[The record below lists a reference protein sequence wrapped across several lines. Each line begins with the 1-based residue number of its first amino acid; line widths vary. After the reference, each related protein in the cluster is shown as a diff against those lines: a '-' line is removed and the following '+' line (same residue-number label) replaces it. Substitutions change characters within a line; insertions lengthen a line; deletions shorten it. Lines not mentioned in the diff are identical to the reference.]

1 MHKSEGEAN
10 SANAEA
16 AKTWAE
22 SNQLA
27 AQQNV
32 EIQKELKEE
41 RRCRMELESEFAAMK
56 VEFDRIK
63 NRVKRL
69 EAQVISLGAEPVN

>member
-1 MHKSEGEAN
+1 MGKQAKKMSLSEAVIIVIISSIASLLGGGLVFLVSWRKAGAEMHKSEGEAN

-32 EIQKELKEE
+32 EIQKE
-41 RRCRMELESEFAAMK
+41 
-56 VEFDRIK
+56 
-63 NRVKRL
+63 
-69 EAQVISLGAEPVN
+69 